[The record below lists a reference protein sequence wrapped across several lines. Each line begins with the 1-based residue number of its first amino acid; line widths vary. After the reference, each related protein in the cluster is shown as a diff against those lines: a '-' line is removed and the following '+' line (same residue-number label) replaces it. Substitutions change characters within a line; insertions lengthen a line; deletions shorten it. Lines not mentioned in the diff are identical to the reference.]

1 MDCLGYREN
10 VRVGSYTQEYTHPVG
25 EKSVYQ
31 EVQQITV
38 LRPLSFKNPMTFFL
52 KEGSLI

>member
-10 VRVGSYTQEYTHPVG
+10 VGVGSYTQEYTHPVG

-38 LRPLSFKNPMTFFL
+38 LRPLSFKNPMTFF
-52 KEGSLI
+52 